1 MMKDK
6 ETLQT
11 FLDYRDH
18 SVYIYYTDF
27 YYSRKAHITDSIQ
40 QEKNE
45 LIQAKRQ
52 HIKDSVDKVIEE
64 RRRNKSIKQI

>member
-1 MMKDK
+1 M
-6 ETLQT
+6 
-11 FLDYRDH
+11 
-18 SVYIYYTDF
+18 V
-27 YYSRKAHITDSIQ
+27 Q